1 MMIYNIL
8 DENNSVVV
16 KIEDRLTYSDYGS
29 FRQVTDAI
37 GQTECESCILDLTK
51 LDFIDSAGL
60 GMLLLARDK
69 SQERQCSIS
78 LRNAS
83 GQVRKMIDLGRFDS
97 LFKIINNN

>member
-1 MMIYNIL
+1 MICSIL
-8 DENNSVVV
+8 NENNSVVV
-16 KIEDRLTYSDYGS
+16 AIEDRLTYSDYGS

-37 GQTECESCILDLTK
+37 SQTERESCILDLTK

-69 SQERQCSIS
+69 SQEHHCPIS

-83 GQVRKMIDLGRFDS
+83 GQVKKMIELGWFDS
-97 LFKIINNN
+97 LFNIINS